1 MHPHP
6 SFGGEPLLFRDVF
19 ERVIAIAVATRGL
32 RTPARKK
39 RVVDQTACIDLA
51 ELSWITAVDPL
62 LEARILGQQLSNENK
77 GMHGI
82 DADLSVVAMS
92 ILIIEATISPLGLAV
107 GT

>member
-19 ERVIAIAVATRGL
+19 ERVIANVATRRL

>member
-6 SFGGEPLLFRDVF
+6 SFGGELLLFGDVF
-19 ERVIAIAVATRGL
+19 ERVIAIAVATRRL
-32 RTPARKK
+32 RTSARKK
-39 RVVDQTACIDLA
+39 RVIDQTARIDLA
-51 ELSWITAVDPL
+51 ELGWITAVDPL

-77 GMHGI
+77 GVHGI

-92 ILIIEATISPLGLAV
+92 ILSIEASISPLGLAV